1 MAILVHN
8 KVKDQAC
15 AHLLQPYLQT
25 GSIGRQWMCTLTNP
39 LGSEKYLS
47 CHFGPIGN
55 QIERSSFSHVCN
67 LMEPCDILPPA
78 PKKRPRPK
86 RPASEAAAVDQAEAA
101 KDSKAAEET
110 AMAAKV
116 EEAKTKLVDLFKGLR
131 EKAEWW
137 QWYQATSLRMARLW
151 AYYDETSAHGRSGR
165 RKKPKR
171 RRSILQVDSASESA
185 VRFDYFL

>member
-1 MAILVHN
+1 MSRVP
-8 KVKDQAC
+8 C
-15 AHLLQPYLQT
+15 
-25 GSIGRQWMCTLTNP
+25 S
-39 LGSEKYLS
+39 
-47 CHFGPIGN
+47 
-55 QIERSSFSHVCN
+55 
-67 LMEPCDILPPA
+67 LMEPCDILPPT

-86 RPASEAAAVDQAEAA
+86 QKETPVSKAAAETAVAAAVDQAEAA

-116 EEAKTKLVDLFKGLR
+116 EKAKTKLVDLFKGLR
-131 EKAEWW
+131 EKVEWW

-185 VRFDYFL
+185 ARFDYFL